1 MPRFIP
7 STLLALTMLLLGPPR
22 RAEAHELK
30 HTAGGTAVSWRAA
43 DVEWTV
49 DASVR
54 KVPGA
59 EDAVIAAAAAWSGRG
74 GAPSLAVSQVDAD
87 LKPGLDGKNGV
98 FFVESGFP
106 PVGDALAVTV
116 LSFDA
121 DTGEV
126 LDADILLN
134 GNYRLG
140 IVTAPVA
147 TGNADLTVAPAATSA
162 PVAAD
167 APYDVRRVL
176 AHEMGHALALS
187 DELHDTS
194 ALMYP
199 YIPRG
204 VSLSLSPA
212 SDDVAG
218 LATLYEAGNGAAAG
232 AAAASASTDRSTA
245 GSATGCS
252 VATGPSAPRGSPAMT
267 LASLLA
273 IAVAA
278 VVRGRRRSELLVR
291 TVHDV
296 KNPLAVVRSAL
307 EWLEVELADREEAVD
322 AVRDASTAASRLM
335 SIVDDLALLARLE
348 TDDALRD
355 EALDLTTIIGN
366 VTATASARLAA
377 RDITVSSTA
386 PVALQMNG
394 DAELLTRSLD
404 ALIDASAR
412 GVPPGTCIEL
422 AARVT
427 NAEQATGAT
436 IEVIE
441 IEIGQRGTVA
451 AGPETDALDAFG
463 TGGLGPY
470 LAQEAALLHGGSL
483 VVIPTST
490 MPRALLRLPR

>member
-1 MPRFIP
+1 M
-7 STLLALTMLLLGPPR
+7 AVVLLGLTH
-22 RAEAHELK
+22 RAEAYELK

-74 GAPSLAVSQVDAD
+74 GGPSLAVTEVGAD

-121 DTGEV
+121 DTGQV

-134 GNYRLG
+134 GSYRLG
-140 IVTAPVA
+140 VVTAPDEDA
-147 TGNADLTVAPAATSA
+147 GSGAELTVAPAATSV

-167 APYDVRRVL
+167 APYDIRRVL

-187 DELHDTS
+187 DELHDSS

-199 YIPRG
+199 YVPRG
-204 VSLSLSPA
+204 VVLSLSPS
-212 SDDVAG
+212 SDDVTG
-218 LATLYEAGNGAAAG
+218 LSTLYEPGTGGGAGGSATSAAKDG
-232 AAAASASTDRSTA
+232 NAAR
-245 GSATGCS
+245 SATGCS
-252 VATGPSAPRGSPAMT
+252 VSAGPSAPRGSRGT
-267 LASLLA
+267 SLAAILA
-273 IAVAA
+273 VAVAA

-291 TVHDV
+291 TVHDA

-307 EWLEVELADREEAVD
+307 EWLEVELADREDAVD

-335 SIVDDLALLARLE
+335 TIVDDLALLARLE
-348 TDDALRD
+348 SEDAGHDGAVEL
-355 EALDLTTIIGN
+355 AAIIGS

-377 RDITVSSTA
+377 RSITVSTA
-386 PVALQMNG
+386 APGALPATG
-394 DAELLTRSLD
+394 DGELLKRALD

-412 GVPPGTCIEL
+412 GAPPGTCIEL
-422 AARVT
+422 VARVT
-427 NAEQATGAT
+427 SGERGSGAT
-436 IEVIE
+436 IE

-463 TGGLGPY
+463 TGGLGLY
-470 LAQEAALLHGGSL
+470 LAQEAAQLHGGSL

-490 MPRALLRLPR
+490 MPRALLRLPK